1 MKGIKQNF
9 CRLPVGCLTMVLL
22 LPIFGIA
29 VKAQEKAAANSNQVN
44 ADAAPAAA
52 VTPTPIPFS
61 EIVAQAESASASLK
75 ELASGI
81 SADTTA
87 ENVEQNLPAKTEE
100 INAKLEEMARIV
112 EGRPSLESLKNLETE
127 WKTLSKNLPKW
138 NDDLTSRAKKLEGDL
153 EQLNTLE
160 EKWKKMLNELKTS
173 PETPPQ
179 VTARIEEIITSTAQ
193 IRTQIEVEQSRI
205 VALQSKVA
213 EQQKRVAGVAT
224 SIPGVAIAVALMPP
238 LDAIGFGF
246 GIAATSDS
254 VQGLNIARG
263 AGLLILTNLVAIMF
277 SAMLVFL
284 ALRVNTEGATEKV
297 KEWRSRD
304 HESVWAK
311 YFLARFPGFDKLRTI
326 GSLPGRFL
334 LILVSLVLIS
344 VPLYE
349 SFTQLKDEIV
359 QKQEQ
364 NRVEDAV
371 RKVWKENFAELPDGR
386 PRGYINNVETSNE
399 DNRTVVQMNILTGQ
413 PLSKDER
420 NLYSQNLASRLDI
433 EPEKLDLRFVEI
445 PTTSSEFLA
454 KARKQARE
462 NIQSEADKIFTE
474 KQKLLAARIREH
486 SLSGIKDYFKN
497 FELPAPAEFVNYQIN
512 MDGNSV
518 PQVNIVY
525 LSSQEIEGNRQIEI
539 ADVVQ
544 SRLDDPAVK
553 VSFERIEP
561 LVGTVNFDNN
571 QAKLSGAAIALLD
584 LTGQIIRHNPNLIV
598 EISAGKDENESDKLI
613 VEKRTETIT
622 NYLAS
627 KWQIA
632 ADRTISAAAADAR
645 RGATLRIKLKQQM
658 PVSTD
663 AEN

>member
-1 MKGIKQNF
+1 MTKEDKISSDDSAPANASSWRDWFAGSLGVHRERKTEIYLDLSKSATLQDTSYWLQILFSSGIAI
-9 CRLPVGCLTMVLL
+9 LGMVLNSPAVVIGAMLISPLMGPILAGGLAFASGDVILGWRAILNIILSCSLAIGFAMLLVVL
-22 LPIFGIA
+22 LPFKEVTGEIAARTSPNTLDLFIALFSGATGAIA
-29 VKAQEKAAANSNQVN
+29 VS
-44 ADAAPAAA
+44 
-52 VTPTPIPFS
+52 
-61 EIVAQAESASASLK
+61 K
-75 ELASGI
+75 E
-81 SADTTA
+81 
-87 ENVEQNLPAKTEE
+87 VK
-100 INAKLEEMARIV
+100 
-112 EGRPSLESLKNLETE
+112 
-127 WKTLSKNLPKW
+127 
-138 NDDLTSRAKKLEGDL
+138 
-153 EQLNTLE
+153 
-160 EKWKKMLNELKTS
+160 
-173 PETPPQ
+173 
-179 VTARIEEIITSTAQ
+179 
-193 IRTQIEVEQSRI
+193 
-205 VALQSKVA
+205 
-213 EQQKRVAGVAT
+213 GVAT

-284 ALRVNTEGATEKV
+284 ALRVNTESATEKV
-297 KEWRSRD
+297 REWRSRD
-304 HESVWAK
+304 DESVWAK

-334 LILVSLVLIS
+334 LILVPLVLIS

-364 NRVEDAV
+364 NRVEDAA
-371 RKVWKENFAELPDGR
+371 RKVWSENFAELPDGR
-386 PRGYINNVETSNE
+386 QRGYINSVETSNE
-399 DNRTVVQMNILTGQ
+399 DNKTVVQMNILTAQ

-454 KARKQARE
+454 KAQKQARE

-474 KQKLLAARIREH
+474 KQKLLAAQIREH

-512 MDGNSV
+512 MDGGGI
-518 PQVNIVY
+518 PQVKILY
-525 LSSQEIEGNRQIEI
+525 LSSQEIDGNRQIQI
-539 ADVVQ
+539 ADEVQ
-544 SRLDDPAVK
+544 SRLDDPAAK

-561 LVGTVNFDNN
+561 LVGAVNFDSN

-584 LTGQIIRHNPNLIV
+584 LTGQIIRHNPNLAV
-598 EISAGKDENESDKLI
+598 EISAGKDENESDKFI
-613 VEKRTETIT
+613 IEKRMKTIT
-622 NYLAS
+622 DYLAS
-627 KWQIA
+627 RWQIA
-632 ADRTISAAAADAR
+632 ADQTISAAATDSRRAAD
-645 RGATLRIKLKQQM
+645 LRIVLKKQM
-658 PVSTD
+658 PISTD